1 MRLRRLV
8 ALSLAFALASASPA
22 LAQEPPP
29 GAETTAPPQA
39 EPSAPPPQPEGSPPP
54 ETEGADRPVTEKLEP
69 GLDRATAPERAIV
82 ELRGPE
88 QAAPVAER
96 AEELPG
102 ADVVLRPEDTSFI
115 VVQGDGA
122 SLSEL
127 AEDPRVVAVR
137 RDRAYPPAL
146 ASSVKTIGADL
157 AHASGVTGAGQTIAI
172 MDTGID
178 RDHPALAG
186 RIVAEACF
194 SATDEA
200 GLRLESLC
208 PNGQSSQIGPGAAD
222 AETPKCLDGA
232 VNLCDHGTHVAGIAA
247 GAAVDGAP
255 GAGVAPGADII
266 AVQIFSR
273 VNDPELCGEPTCLLA
288 FDSTLRLGLEHIATL
303 TGAHRIAAVNLSV
316 GGGLSDVPCDA
327 LEEGDGLKPSIDAL
341 LARGVPT
348 VVAAGNEA
356 FQGADFPGCIS
367 TAVTVGATDDT
378 DAIAWFSNRGP
389 LLDFFA
395 PGVEVDS
402 AVPGGTYA
410 GYSGTSMATPHVA
423 GALALL
429 REKMPDAPVDTLLQR
444 LRESGRPIVYGD
456 VTTPRIDVNA
466 ALTGAAPSPPVTQ
479 EPLPDVPDTP
489 EDPDEPTP
497 TPTTAPTPE
506 PRPTDEPLPAPKP
519 LPAVTVTVTVTVTPS
534 PVRDDAAVCTR
545 GSSRKALTAARWARE
560 FGGDGG
566 TLPDATLKC
575 YLSLVKKASKIF
587 PEITEASTP
596 ASAAKVLKGG
606 KSRKARLDRELLAA
620 WLNWAHGARNITA
633 KVDGRTTLRQ
643 ILTAAERQ
651 RLDRRPTAAEIDR
664 SIKRLQR
671 HVNK

>member
-1 MRLRRLV
+1 M
-8 ALSLAFALASASPA
+8 
-22 LAQEPPP
+22 
-29 GAETTAPPQA
+29 
-39 EPSAPPPQPEGSPPP
+39 
-54 ETEGADRPVTEKLEP
+54 TEKLEP